1 MQVKVKTP
9 AKINL
14 TLEVTAKRPDGFH
27 NIQSIMQM
35 INLYDYLTIN
45 VEKSDKLEIN
55 LSGNNPNIPYN
66 EKNIVY
72 KAILLFVEKCGLQ
85 DYRFDVN
92 IQKNIPTEAGLAGGS
107 SNAVGTF
114 VGLNYLF
121 ENPLKKS
128 ELHELCAIL
137 GSDLNV
143 ILEGGC
149 VLATGRG
156 ENVQTLQFREYPVS
170 LIKPNDLGISAKE
183 GYQKYAQLENKP
195 QNDKTHKMIEL
206 LLKNEDVRP
215 LLYNDLETAVYKDFE
230 QLQKIK
236 SANPKS
242 IMSGSGSTYF
252 VLDEKINP
260 VEDYWHVEG
269 LKTISTGCE
278 IVE

>member
-14 TLEVTAKRPDGFH
+14 TLEVTGKRPDGFH

-35 INLYDYLTIN
+35 INLYDYLTITA
-45 VEKSDKLEIN
+45 EKSEKLEIN
-55 LSGNNPNIPYN
+55 LTGNNPNIPYN

-72 KAILLFVEKCGLQ
+72 KAILLFVEEITLSSYKFEVDL
-85 DYRFDVN
+85 
-92 IQKNIPTEAGLAGGS
+92 QKNIPTEAGLAGGS

-121 ENPLKKS
+121 DNPLSKS
-128 ELHELCAIL
+128 KLHNLCAKL

-156 ENVQTLQFREYPVS
+156 ENVENLPFREYPVS
-170 LIKPNDLGISAKE
+170 LIKPNNLGISAKE

-195 QNDKTHKMIEL
+195 NNDNTHKMIEL
-206 LLKNEDVRP
+206 LQKGEDVRNF
-215 LLYNDLETAVYKDFE
+215 LYNDLETAVFSSFE

-236 SANPKS
+236 KANPNS

-252 VLDEKINP
+252 VLNEKINQ
-260 VEDYWHVEG
+260 VEDYWHVDG
-269 LKTISTGCE
+269 LKTIPTGCE
-278 IVE
+278 II

>member
-14 TLEVTAKRPDGFH
+14 TLEVTGKRPDGFH

-35 INLYDYLTIN
+35 INLYDYLTITA
-45 VEKSDKLEIN
+45 EKSEKLEIN
-55 LSGNNPNIPYN
+55 LTGNNPNIPYN

-72 KAILLFVEKCGLQ
+72 KAILLFVEEITLSSYKFEVDL
-85 DYRFDVN
+85 
-92 IQKNIPTEAGLAGGS
+92 QKNIPTEAGLAGGS

-121 ENPLKKS
+121 DNPLSKS
-128 ELHELCAIL
+128 KLHNLCAKL

-156 ENVQTLQFREYPVS
+156 ENVENLPFREYPVS
-170 LIKPNDLGISAKE
+170 LIKPNNLGISAKE
-183 GYQKYAQLENKP
+183 GYQKYTQLENKP
-195 QNDKTHKMIEL
+195 NNDNTHKMIEL
-206 LLKNEDVRP
+206 LQKGEDVRNF
-215 LLYNDLETAVYKDFE
+215 LYNDLETAVFSSFE

-236 SANPKS
+236 KANPNS

-252 VLDEKINP
+252 VLNEKINQ
-260 VEDYWHVEG
+260 VEDYWHVDG
-269 LKTISTGCE
+269 LKTIPTGCE
-278 IVE
+278 II